1 MKINIGQKENI
12 HFIGLGGIGMS
23 GLAQVMKTMGFKIQ
37 GSDLNINKNVEN
49 CKRLGIKFF
58 KGHKKSNIRNA
69 TILVKSS
76 AIKNSNSEIIEAK
89 KRKLPIYERV
99 EMLANIVSL
108 KKNIIVTGSHGKTTT
123 TSLIAKILLESK
135 LDPTIINGGVINS
148 LKNNAKLGKGEWTV
162 LEADESDGSF
172 LKLPINYSIV
182 TNIDKEHLDY
192 YKNFNNLEKNFITFI
207 NRTPPIGK
215 CIICGDDKNIKK
227 IIKKIDTK
235 NILTYGFDKKNH
247 YQITKPK
254 FNLNNC
260 KFDLVIKK
268 LNRKKLILKNIALNL
283 IGKHNIL
290 NSVAA
295 ITVCLSLGINIKIIK
310 KALIKFTGVQRRMTK
325 IFVKNE
331 NEFYDDYAHHPTEIS
346 SVLEGIKNVSGKRKI
361 ISVFQ
366 PHRYSRLKLL
376 KKEFSKSFVFS
387 DLVILCPV
395 YAAGEKIDKNFS
407 LVKFGHQISTN
418 SNVQVIILKNEEELR
433 KYMKKNLIKNE
444 IIIGMGAG
452 SISNWMRNL
461 KTIYASK

>member
-1 MKINIGQKENI
+1 MKINVGQKENI

-23 GLAQVMKTMGFKIQ
+23 GLAQVMRTMGFKIQ

-49 CKRLGIKFF
+49 CKNIGIKFF
-58 KGHKKSNIRNA
+58 KGHKKSNIKNA

-76 AIKNSNSEIIEAK
+76 AIKSNNSEILEAK
-89 KRKLPIYERV
+89 RRGLPVYERV
-99 EMLANIVSL
+99 EMLANIVAL
-108 KKNIIVTGSHGKTTT
+108 KKNIVVTGSHGKTTT

-148 LKNNAKLGKGEWTV
+148 LRNNAKLGKGEWTV

-192 YKNFNNLEKNFITFI
+192 YKNFKNLEKNFIKFI

-215 CIICGDDKNIKK
+215 CIICGDDKITKN
-227 IIKKIDTK
+227 IIKKINTK
-235 NILTYGFDKKNH
+235 NILTYGFEKKNDF
-247 YQITKPK
+247 QIIRAKYNT
-254 FNLNNC
+254 NNC
-260 KFDLVIKK
+260 KFDLITKK
-268 LNRKKLILKNIALNL
+268 ITSKKKILKNITLNL

-295 ITVCLSLGINIKIIK
+295 ISVCLRLGIDIKIIK
-310 KALIKFTGVQRRMTK
+310 RALLKYTGVQRRMTK
-325 IFVKNE
+325 IFEKNE

-346 SVLEGIKNVSGKRKI
+346 SVLEGIRKVSGKRKI

-376 KKEFSKSFVFS
+376 KKEFSKSFIFS
-387 DLVILCPV
+387 DQVVLCPV
-395 YAAGEKIDKNFS
+395 YAAGEKFDKKFNLINFG
-407 LVKFGHQISTN
+407 KQISVN
-418 SNVQVIILKNEEELR
+418 SNVQVVILKNEVELR
-433 KYMKKNLIKNE
+433 NYMKKNLIKNE

-461 KTIYASK
+461 KTIYAN